1 MLNERYEVGRLLH
14 YGNNSV
20 IFKCTDITK
29 RRGNKM
35 VVKIFDQG
43 KDEMIN
49 EIKTLVR
56 LRKIQKKK
64 YADEGKGLIPR
75 QYYFGSLIVTDEG
88 FQK

>member
-1 MLNERYEVGRLLH
+1 
-14 YGNNSV
+14 
-20 IFKCTDITK
+20 
-29 RRGNKM
+29 M

-43 KDEMIN
+43 KDEMTN
-49 EIKTLVR
+49 EIKTLTR

-88 FQK
+88 FQKQLYFYSVMERYNQTLEQ